1 MDKKL
6 GLLSLLVVNQAQ
18 PASSFLMMGL
28 FSVQVY
34 DFLRILCIKV
44 VLEMVRWLFK
54 AFFSIS
60 LRLICYTPII
70 FSQYLFCVIVK
81 KNHYHTLQ
89 IIRVC
94 IFDTTL
100 FDLNLIDVQL
110 KDISYLQL
118 FTQNSFF
125 ICIAMLER
133 ISYISYNLYN
143 SLRYVCY
150 ICIIVTALVVCGT
163 QML

>member
-6 GLLSLLVVNQAQ
+6 RLLSLLVVNQAQ
-18 PASSFLMMGL
+18 PASSFLIMGL

-70 FSQYLFCVIVK
+70 FSKYLFYVIVK
-81 KNHYHTLQ
+81 KNHYYHTLQ

-118 FTQNSFF
+118 FTQNSFLF
-125 ICIAMLER
+125 VLQCWKE
-133 ISYISYNLYN
+133 
-143 SLRYVCY
+143 
-150 ICIIVTALVVCGT
+150 
-163 QML
+163 